1 MTSDSEAQ
9 DADMTSLKSPL
20 FEEITRD
27 DFQGLEGYQI
37 KSELDRQLI
46 GGLVD
51 PLQTRFMPEG
61 DFDSLSGIKGG

>member
-20 FEEITRD
+20 FEEITRG

-51 PLQTRFMPEG
+51 PLQTRFKPKG